1 MSDADS
7 SETQINFIRQQ
18 GFRDASTR
26 TCDLQY
32 ASLMFQPRV
41 IAVLVLA
48 GVLFQAPSL
57 FLVLSGVLWWSALA
71 PALNP
76 FDWLYNTLVAA
87 RQELP
92 PLTAAPGPRR
102 FAQGLAAT
110 LMALIGVALLG
121 GWNAVAVALEA
132 LVVAALGLLVFG
144 SFCVGS
150 YVFHLVTGNGEFA
163 RRTLPWKRRV

>member
-1 MSDADS
+1 MLDADS

-18 GFRDASTR
+18 GFPAASAK
-26 TCDLQY
+26 TCDLEY

-41 IAVLVLA
+41 IAVLMLA

-71 PALNP
+71 PMLNP

-87 RQELP
+87 RQGLP
-92 PLTAAPGPRR
+92 PVTAAPGPRR

-110 LMALIGVALLG
+110 LMSLIGIALLEN
-121 GWNAVAVALEA
+121 WYATAVTLEA
-132 LVVAALGLLVFG
+132 LLLVALGLLVF
-144 SFCVGS
+144 
-150 YVFHLVTGNGEFA
+150 
-163 RRTLPWKRRV
+163 